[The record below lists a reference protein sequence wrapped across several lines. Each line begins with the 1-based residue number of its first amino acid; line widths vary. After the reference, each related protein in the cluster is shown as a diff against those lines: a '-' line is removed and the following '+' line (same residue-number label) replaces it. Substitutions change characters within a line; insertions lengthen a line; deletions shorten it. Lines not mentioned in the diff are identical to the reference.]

1 MFEPTTAK
9 RENFLWKIPSTVSF
23 LFLLA
28 FLLLPRRSVIAQDP
42 SVRLTKLNGITNG
55 AADERS
61 APFRIGETLNYHVTW
76 AGFTRAA
83 KVELSVTEHRQIL
96 GWMTWHFR
104 ASAHTLSPLR
114 SFLSLDDQI
123 DSYADAKTLESRQY
137 ETHLSEM
144 GSIENQIQHLSA
156 LGLPHRTGI
165 SGVAVLPGT
174 LDPLGTLYILRT
186 VDWRQAA
193 EFRAPVY
200 DGQDVLEVRA
210 RQEVAN
216 ETVAVDAGNFSA
228 ARISVHLYKQ
238 GAEVTRE
245 SCTVWLANDLS
256 RTPVLLQAELPLGSV
271 QVELTSAPR

>member
-1 MFEPTTAK
+1 VFEPATAK
-9 RENFLWKIPSTVSF
+9 REKLLWKVPFTVAF

-28 FLLLPRRSVIAQDP
+28 LLLLPGHSAKALGP
-42 SVRLTKLNGITNG
+42 SVRLTKLNGVTNG
-55 AADERS
+55 AANERS
-61 APFRIGETLNYHVTW
+61 MPFRIGETLNYQVTW
-76 AGFTRAA
+76 AGFTSAA

-123 DSYADAKTLESRQY
+123 DSYADSKTLESRQY

-144 GSIENQIQHLSA
+144 GSIENQISHLSA
-156 LGLPHRTGI
+156 LGLPHHAGI

-174 LDPLGTLYILRT
+174 LDPLGALYILRT
-186 VDWRQAA
+186 VDWRQTA

-228 ARISVHLYKQ
+228 ARISVQLYKRS
-238 GAEVTRE
+238 EVTRE

-271 QVELTSAPR
+271 QVELASTPR

>member
-1 MFEPTTAK
+1 MFELTTVK
-9 RENFLWKIPSTVSF
+9 REKVLWKILFAVSF
-23 LFLLA
+23 LFLVA
-28 FLLLPRRSVIAQDP
+28 LLLPPVQSAKAHGP
-42 SVRLTKLNGITNG
+42 SVRLTNLNS

-61 APFRIGETLNYHVTW
+61 MPFRIGETLNYHVTW
-76 AGFTRAA
+76 AGFPSAA

-114 SFLSLDDQI
+114 TFLPLDDQI
-123 DSYADAKTLESRQY
+123 DSYADTKTLESRQY

-144 GSIENQIQHLSA
+144 GSIENQILHLSA
-156 LGLPHRTGI
+156 LGLPHRAGI

-174 LDPLGTLYILRT
+174 LDPLGTLYVLRT
-186 VDWRQAA
+186 VDWRQTAD
-193 EFRAPVY
+193 FRAPVY

-238 GAEVTRE
+238 GVEITRE
-245 SCTVWLANDLS
+245 SCTVWLANDLL